1 MKKKFVTKAL
11 MVVVLLSMLF
21 TSSAF
26 ANNSVHYEYDANGNL
41 IRKKQIKLTD
51 LSNAPAEK
59 MTFAGDKK
67 VSIVANS
74 LNQAENGRTTVQFW
88 MNWSGQSQQMP
99 FSWGSGYDL
108 YITSDVLGFNT
119 FNGEVYGFNAVNI
132 KNKWVHVTAIFNN
145 GDITKSELY
154 INGERQTLKL
164 YGTNSFTKH
173 VSANATIGGWW
184 ENNDYNFKG
193 QLADLKI
200 WNRALTPAEI
210 TSSVMKQEPVAA
222 NDLIGRWQLGEAPD
236 SALKLK
242 GKQRIE
248 LSDIPVNKQPGAKTT
263 VQFWMKWDGSNAEMP
278 FNWGSGVLEEAYTLY
293 LAENRFGFNTGVADM
308 YGISSLNLM
317 NRWTHVT
324 AVFNN
329 GNVYD
334 SELYINGVKQT
345 LIKSGNEA
353 KSRNVVSK
361 AFVSGWGRD
370 DFYKFNGQIA
380 DLKIWNRALSA
391 EEAKSEMYKAVTN
404 HNNGLVY
411 SMFE

>member
-1 MKKKFVTKAL
+1 MKKKLVFKAI
-11 MVVVLLSMLF
+11 MITLLSSMLF

-26 ANNSVHYEYDANGNL
+26 ANTSVHYEYDAKGNL
-41 IRKKQIKLTD
+41 IRTTQIKLTD

-119 FNGEVYGFNAVNI
+119 FNGEVYGFNAVNL
-132 KNKWVHVTAIFNN
+132 KNKWVHVTAVFNN

-154 INGERQTLKL
+154 INGERQTLKK
-164 YGTNSFTKH
+164 YGANSFVKH
-173 VSANATIGGWW
+173 VSTNATIGGWW
-184 ENNDYNFKG
+184 ENNAYNFKG
-193 QLADLKI
+193 QLADFKI

-210 TSSVMKQEPVAA
+210 ASSVTKQEPVAS
-222 NDLIGRWQLGEAPD
+222 NDLIGRWKLNEAPD
-236 SALKLK
+236 NALKLK

-248 LSDIPVNKQPGAKTT
+248 LSDISTNTQPGAKTT
-263 VQFWMKWDGSNAEMP
+263 VQFWMKWDGINAQMP
-278 FNWGSGVLEEAYTLY
+278 FSWGGGAWEESYTLY

-308 YGISSLNLM
+308 YGISSLNM
-317 NRWTHVT
+317 TNRWSHVT
-324 AVFNN
+324 AVFSN
-329 GNVYD
+329 GNVLD
-334 SELYINGVKQT
+334 NELYIDGVKQT
-345 LIKSGNEA
+345 LVKSGNEA
-353 KSRNVVSK
+353 QSRNVGGK
-361 AFVSGWGRD
+361 AIVSGWGYD
-370 DFYKFNGQIA
+370 HNYKFNGQIA
-380 DLKIWNRALSA
+380 ELKIWNRALSA

-404 HNNGLVY
+404 DNNGLVY